1 MKEKIQYEDEILKIC
16 APDSLTFLV
25 APTVTMFKENYG
37 RLLKFFHSEN
47 YPQYQI
53 NWFDDREK

>member
-25 APTVTMFKENYG
+25 QPTVTMFEENYG
-37 RLLKFFHSEN
+37 RILKFFHLVG
-47 YPQYQI
+47 
-53 NWFDDREK
+53 WL